1 MTGTCQSVKGS
12 CNLFIEP
19 QLTSFLVLYNFLHV
33 FKIFTTF
40 LKFFIIIWY
49 DDTSYQE
56 NSGSITRSLDADT
69 RNTTSVKMTSY
80 KIL

>member
-1 MTGTCQSVKGS
+1 M
-12 CNLFIEP
+12 
-19 QLTSFLVLYNFLHV
+19 YNFLHV

>member
-1 MTGTCQSVKGS
+1 MNFILFFFFFIYIQTENNFISRLRIRIPVKMTGTCQSVKGS

-40 LKFFIIIWY
+40 LKFFIII
-49 DDTSYQE
+49 
-56 NSGSITRSLDADT
+56 
-69 RNTTSVKMTSY
+69 
-80 KIL
+80 